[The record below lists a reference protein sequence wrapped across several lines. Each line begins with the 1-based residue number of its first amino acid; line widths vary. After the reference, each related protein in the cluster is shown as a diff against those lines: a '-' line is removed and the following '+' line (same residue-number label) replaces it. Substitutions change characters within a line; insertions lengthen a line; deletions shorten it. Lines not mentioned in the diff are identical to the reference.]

1 MNVKKRIPPIFWYF
15 LQPFTTSKC
24 FPLNYGPMQRKG
36 SSATFLIKP
45 CISIVL
51 RLTIGWR
58 IMFWPQSGPTVT
70 KRPPGANAF
79 QFLCGWCWSER
90 SLSCLQPDMTD
101 AYWWCLYC
109 RDLVY
114 MYICCSVV
122 VHCLCWT
129 WPHAHINLPF
139 LFCIWGREG
148 VKVVLR
154 QHHFC
159 KVTQV
164 PLPLAVISKS
174 APIIGLYSF
183 CVKTY
188 KN

>member
-1 MNVKKRIPPIFWYF
+1 MNVKKWIPPIV

-24 FPLNYGPMQRKG
+24 FPLNYGPMAMGG
-36 SSATFLIKP
+36 SECYLLKP
-45 CISIVL
+45 CISFVL

-90 SLSCLQPDMTD
+90 SLSCLQPDMID

-109 RDLVY
+109 RDLLY

-122 VHCLCWT
+122 VHFFVLDLAPCPGWYSIYIFIC
-129 WPHAHINLPF
+129 
-139 LFCIWGREG
+139 LFCVAFGEGRG
-148 VKVVLR
+148 
-154 QHHFC
+154 
-159 KVTQV
+159 
-164 PLPLAVISKS
+164 
-174 APIIGLYSF
+174 
-183 CVKTY
+183 
-188 KN
+188 